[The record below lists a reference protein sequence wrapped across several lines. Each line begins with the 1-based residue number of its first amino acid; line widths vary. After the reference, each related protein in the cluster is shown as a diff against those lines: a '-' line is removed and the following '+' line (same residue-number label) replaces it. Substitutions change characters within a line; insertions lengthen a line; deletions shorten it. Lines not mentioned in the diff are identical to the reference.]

1 MAPLISV
8 RRNHPGPVGDP
19 ISMGRRR
26 TRRITGAWATAAVL
40 ALTACGGAGNG
51 GAGDTLPEVSITPLD
66 GGSEVLLSDIE
77 GPAVV
82 NLWATWCTPCRKE
95 IPDFQAVHEARGDEV
110 RFVGVNI
117 GENADQIDEYLTE
130 VGATYEQYID
140 EEGYVQTEL
149 EATNMPTTVVIDADG
164 RIVARHLGRMDQSAL
179 DEAIDAALAG

>member
-1 MAPLISV
+1 MAPLIRV
-8 RRNHPGPVGDP
+8 RGNHPTPVGDP
-19 ISMGRRR
+19 TSMER
-26 TRRITGAWATAAVL
+26 TRARRIAGAWVTVA
-40 ALTACGGAGNG
+40 ALTVAACGGGDSAS
-51 GAGDTLPEVSITPLD
+51 DTLPEVSITPLD
-66 GGSEVLLSDIE
+66 GGAEVLLSDIE

-164 RIVARHLGRMDQSAL
+164 RIVTRHLGRMDQAAL

>member
-1 MAPLISV
+1 MAPLNRV
-8 RRNHPGPVGDP
+8 HGNHPTPVGDP
-19 ISMGRRR
+19 TSMER
-26 TRRITGAWATAAVL
+26 TRARRIAGAWVTVAAL
-40 ALTACGGAGNG
+40 AVAACGGAGVG
-51 GAGDTLPEVSITPLD
+51 GAGDALPGVSITPLD

-95 IPDFQAVHEARGDEV
+95 IPDFQAVHESRGDEV
-110 RFVGVNI
+110 RFVGINI

-140 EEGYVQTEL
+140 EEGFVQTEL
-149 EATNMPTTVVIDADG
+149 EATNMPTTVVIGADG
-164 RIVARHLGRMDQSAL
+164 RIVTRHLGRMDRAAL

>member
-1 MAPLISV
+1 MV
-8 RRNHPGPVGDP
+8 
-19 ISMGRRR
+19 
-26 TRRITGAWATAAVL
+26 AAL
-40 ALTACGGAGNG
+40 AVAACGGGSGG
-51 GAGDTLPEVSITPLD
+51 GAGATLPEVSITPLD
-66 GGSEVLLSDIE
+66 GGSEVLLSDIQ

-110 RFVGVNI
+110 RFVGINI
-117 GENADQIDEYLTE
+117 GESAGQIDEYLTE

-164 RIVARHLGRMDQSAL
+164 RIVERHLGRMDQAAL